1 MKTIQKKDI
10 LTLSSDELKL
20 RLSELGFEKYRF
32 KQIEDWLWKHAVRS
46 FEEMTNLSLERR
58 QLLEEHFTIHKLIT
72 DKIQRS
78 SDGTIKFRFLLHD
91 GQKIESVL
99 IPVDDKNRF
108 TVCVSSQAGCSL
120 TCTFCATGRMGLIRQ
135 LTTAEIFDQYIE
147 VNKIAL
153 ETYGQALTNVVYMG
167 MGEPLLNYKNV
178 LQSVRRLISSSGPNL
193 SFRRITIS
201 TAGIAKMIYKLADEN
216 IKLNLALSLHASNDE
231 KRSEMM
237 PINDS
242 NNLYSLMGALK
253 YFHQKTGNRISYE
266 YIAFEHYND
275 YIEDAKNLV
284 KLCSQF
290 PVMVNII
297 EYNSVK
303 GIDYIKSTSDR
314 IDEFAKWVSARG
326 IMITVRKSRGK
337 DIDAAC
343 GQLAGDVQDRTRVGE
358 HIAQQ
363 RTVMLR
369 PVAAFDTVPG
379 KS

>member
-178 LQSVRRLISSSGPNL
+178 VQSVRRLISSSGPNL

-326 IMITVRKSRGK
+326 IIITVRKSRGK

-343 GQLAGDVQDRTRVGE
+343 GQLANQN
-358 HIAQQ
+358 
-363 RTVMLR
+363 
-369 PVAAFDTVPG
+369 
-379 KS
+379 

>member
-99 IPVDDKNRF
+99 KDWREKKLFTRPKKVTENTTVLIPVDDKNRF

-178 LQSVRRLISSSGPNL
+178 VQSVRRLISSSGPNL

-242 NNLYSLMGALK
+242 CIHL
-253 YFHQKTGNRISYE
+253 
-266 YIAFEHYND
+266 
-275 YIEDAKNLV
+275 
-284 KLCSQF
+284 
-290 PVMVNII
+290 
-297 EYNSVK
+297 
-303 GIDYIKSTSDR
+303 
-314 IDEFAKWVSARG
+314 WV
-326 IMITVRKSRGK
+326 
-337 DIDAAC
+337 
-343 GQLAGDVQDRTRVGE
+343 L
-358 HIAQQ
+358 
-363 RTVMLR
+363 
-369 PVAAFDTVPG
+369 
-379 KS
+379 